1 MMTLLLTL
9 IAGWAATN
17 MAIAVI
23 LQIRHRW
30 RRRGRYRAATPW
42 WAWLL
47 MPWLT
52 LPLLVFFAVEDLLLA
67 WLRRAERRLRNPS
80 RKP

>member
-1 MMTLLLTL
+1 MILFLNLV
-9 IAGWAATN
+9 AGWALIN
-17 MAIAVI
+17 LAIAVV

-30 RRRGRYRAATPW
+30 RRRGRYRDATPW

-52 LPLLVFFAVEDLLLA
+52 VPLLVFFAVEDLFLA
-67 WLRRAERRLRNPS
+67 WLRCVERRLRNSS
-80 RKP
+80 RK